1 MDKMDNS
8 NQQPTYGYQ
17 NGYGS
22 GSSDTV
28 DVSAST
34 TPTYGYQSGYA
45 QQPSGISK
53 LDLAKAAMSQV
64 EQLAPW
70 NKANQA
76 VKDIGGEVAQVG
88 GYIGGKVANAGYPA
102 TGNAIQAGGVG
113 LGGAIALS
121 PDLLA
126 AYTGM
131 KGIYNSPNP
140 TVQGLV
146 NTPQELGPQYAA
158 QNQAI
163 GISNDVPETAS
174 KVVNPD
180 PYQYPSTLTKPK
192 YVNGIAGQVE
202 GAPTISRLK
211 PQVPAEPL
219 PSTTPL
225 KYPDDPGTL
234 INQINDRIST
244 HGTNLNPQEL
254 SDYKNLLQTK
264 MANGDIPKFDP
275 NGKVTS
281 IFAQASQ
288 ANKNITNTLN
298 QVAEPLLQNA
308 QLPEGTIP
316 TRSGLNQAYGTA
328 SKQQNI
334 QNFLQKWGIRAG
346 ELGIASTGAKG
357 IYDWLKK

>member
-1 MDKMDNS
+1 MDNN
-8 NQQPTYGYQ
+8 NQQSTYGYQ

-22 GSSDTV
+22 GSPGAV
-28 DVSAST
+28 DVSTA
-34 TPTYGYQSGYA
+34 PTYGYQSGYG
-45 QQPSGISK
+45 QTPTGISN
-53 LDLAKAAMSQV
+53 LDLAKTALGQV

-76 VKDIGGEVAQVG
+76 IKNVG
-88 GYIGGKVANAGYPA
+88 GDVAEAGGYVGGKVANAGYPA
-102 TGNAIQAGGVG
+102 TGNAIQKTGVG
-113 LGGAIALS
+113 VGGAIALS

-131 KGIYNSPNP
+131 QGIYNSTNP

-202 GAPTISRLK
+202 GAPTIPRLK
-211 PQVPAEPL
+211 PQVPAEAL

-244 HGTNLNPQEL
+244 HGTDLNPQEL

-264 MANGDIPKFDP
+264 MSNGDIPKFDP

-281 IFAQASQ
+281 IFAKASQ
-288 ANKNITNTLN
+288 AASNVTNTLN
-298 QVAEPLLQNA
+298 QVSEPLLQNA

-316 TRSGLNQAYGTA
+316 TRAGLNQAYSTA
-328 SKQQNI
+328 SNQQAL
-334 QNFLQKWGIRAG
+334 QNFLAKW
-346 ELGIASTGAKG
+346 GAKG
-357 IYDWLKK
+357 AEASGIGYGLDKLIGYLKK